1 MMPKET
7 AQKRAARGLSP
18 LQREPAAEIATTR
31 PPEVNT
37 KPNVPPSHVSDRP
50 TAAGLPLRS
59 SCNECIKLKRA
70 CRWGPTSQSGDK
82 VPPNGAAGAAASC
95 LLCTRMG
102 KVCSRSTKKRSGP
115 AKGAKYTRKKDRAKQ
130 QQPPEAQTAAAPT
143 PQATKTVAAA
153 ATRRQS
159 KKQRSLQSAPASC
172 EVGSKRRAAD
182 SISCSP
188 PSSTSSVPA
197 VPQKLPRLAAA
208 EILSTKM
215 NNDNSVGAED
225 RHEEPST
232 AVEKDE
238 RQVPGVEDAARLLL
252 HMLSAASAAA
262 SSVSSRASPEMVSV
276 IVTPSSF

>member
-7 AQKRAARGLSP
+7 AEKRAARGLPP
-18 LQREPAAEIATTR
+18 LQREPAVEIATVR
-31 PPEVNT
+31 PPEGNT
-37 KPNVPPSHVSDRP
+37 KPNVPPSHVSDRSTP
-50 TAAGLPLRS
+50 TVLPLRS

-70 CRWGPTSQSGDK
+70 CRWGPASQTGDK
-82 VPPNGAAGAAASC
+82 VPPNDSAGVAASC

-130 QQPPEAQTAAAPT
+130 QQPPEAPTAAAPA
-143 PQATKTVAAA
+143 QEASKTVVA
-153 ATRRQS
+153 ATTKRQP
-159 KKQRSLQSAPASC
+159 KKQKSIQSAPASA
-172 EVGSKRRAAD
+172 EVGLKRRAPD
-182 SISCSP
+182 SVSSSP
-188 PSSTSSVPA
+188 QSSTSSLSA

-215 NNDNSVGAED
+215 NSSRGAED
-225 RHEEPST
+225 RHEEPS
-232 AVEKDE
+232 AAIEKDE

-262 SSVSSRASPEMVSV
+262 SSASSRASSEMVSV
-276 IVTPSSF
+276 IVTPSAF